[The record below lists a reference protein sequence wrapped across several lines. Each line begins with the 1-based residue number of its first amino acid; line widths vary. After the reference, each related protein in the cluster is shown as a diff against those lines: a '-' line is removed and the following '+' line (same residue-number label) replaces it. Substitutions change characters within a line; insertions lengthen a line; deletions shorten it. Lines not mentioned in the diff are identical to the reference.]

1 MSLDDDD
8 DVIQAAF
15 FSRMASCGTQ
25 FSVSYPLS
33 SSVGKKGN
41 KRNGKKK
48 KNNCTF
54 QAKSV
59 PAGTSLGY
67 KTLEKNDFCLLHTRY
82 KRFSSTLPA
91 GL

>member
-15 FSRMASCGTQ
+15 FSRMASCGTP

-48 KNNCTF
+48 E
-54 QAKSV
+54 Q
-59 PAGTSLGY
+59 
-67 KTLEKNDFCLLHTRY
+67 LH
-82 KRFSSTLPA
+82 FSSKICSSWHESWIQDIREK
-91 GL
+91 

>member
-8 DVIQAAF
+8 DVIQATF

-41 KRNGKKK
+41 KRNGKK